1 MLRSAVIFSL
11 ACLLATAVCT
21 AASGYVLP
29 APFVAEQMQEHLN
42 LPDQMEITQQL
53 HVYPDE
59 ADGKSQGAERLGKTS
74 ADPEKVSDPEASGP
88 ASFSQTVRYSRPGA
102 YRSDINAPDFSQIYI
117 ESSGS
122 QLFVLDGKILED
134 SRQWY
139 ACYKDLFMFSSRPP
153 LVRHLEQLGV
163 DMNISSLGR
172 LNKKTVYVAGAG
184 YPDLSRAQVWFDKN
198 TFLPVRW
205 IVAPAKKTGQQPA
218 FEIRYLDW
226 QRFDDRIR
234 YPGKIEFYENGRLA
248 RAVTVEKL
256 DRISGVPA
264 SDFDISTVRK
274 KYQSASEVPEN
285 RGGAAEEVRRQIEE
299 FKKIYETPTQ

>member
-1 MLRSAVIFSL
+1 MLRSAVIFFL
-11 ACLLATAVCT
+11 AGLLAAAVCT
-21 AASGYVLP
+21 GVSGYVLP
-29 APFVAEQMQEHLN
+29 APFVAGQMQKHLN

-59 ADGKSQGAERLGKTS
+59 ADGKRQGAERIGKTS
-74 ADPEKVSDPEASGP
+74 ADAEKVSDPEASGP
-88 ASFSQTVRYSRPGA
+88 ASFSQTAHYRRPGA
-102 YRSDINAPDFSQIYI
+102 YRSDINTPNFSQIYI
-117 ESSGS
+117 ESSGAR
-122 QLFVLDGKILED
+122 LFVLDGEIFED

-139 ACYKDLFMFSSRPP
+139 ACYKDLFMFLSRPP

-184 YPDLSRAQVWFDKN
+184 YPDLSRAQVWFEKN

-205 IVAPAKKTGQQPA
+205 IVTPAKNTGKPPA

-226 QRFDDRIR
+226 QRFDRIR
-234 YPGKIEFYENGRLA
+234 YPGKIEFYEHGRLA
-248 RAVTVEKL
+248 RAVTVEQL

-264 SDFDISTVRK
+264 SDFNISAVRK

>member
-1 MLRSAVIFSL
+1 MLRSALIFSL
-11 ACLLATAVCT
+11 ACLLAAALCT
-21 AASGYVLP
+21 GAFGYVLP
-29 APFVAEQMQEHLN
+29 APFVASQMQKHLN

-53 HVYPDE
+53 HVYPAE
-59 ADGKSQGAERLGKTS
+59 ADGKSQGADSVGQNS
-74 ADPEKVSDPEASGP
+74 ADAEKDSDPEASGP
-88 ASFSQTVRYSRPGA
+88 AGFFQTVRYRRPGA
-102 YRSDINAPDFSQIYI
+102 YRSDIKTPDFSQIYI

-122 QLFVLDGKILED
+122 QLFVLDGEIIDD

-139 ACYKDLFMFSSRPP
+139 ACYKDLFMFLSRPP

-172 LNKKTVYVAGAG
+172 LNKKTVYVAGAR
-184 YPDLSRAQVWFDKN
+184 YPDLSSAQVWFDKN

-205 IVAPAKKTGQQPA
+205 IVAPAKQTGQPPA

-226 QRFDDRIR
+226 QPFDGIR

-264 SDFDISTVRK
+264 SDFDISAVRK
-274 KYQSASEVPEN
+274 KYAPASGAPQEQ
-285 RGGAAEEVRRQIEE
+285 GGAAEEVRRQIEE

>member
-1 MLRSAVIFSL
+1 
-11 ACLLATAVCT
+11 
-21 AASGYVLP
+21 
-29 APFVAEQMQEHLN
+29 
-42 LPDQMEITQQL
+42 
-53 HVYPDE
+53 
-59 ADGKSQGAERLGKTS
+59 
-74 ADPEKVSDPEASGP
+74 
-88 ASFSQTVRYSRPGA
+88 
-102 YRSDINAPDFSQIYI
+102 
-117 ESSGS
+117 
-122 QLFVLDGKILED
+122 
-134 SRQWY
+134 
-139 ACYKDLFMFSSRPP
+139 MFSSRPP

-205 IVAPAKKTGQQPA
+205 IVAPAKKTGQPPA

-226 QRFDDRIR
+226 QRFDGIR
-234 YPGKIEFYENGRLA
+234 YPGKIEFYDNGRLA

-256 DRISGVPA
+256 DRISGVPS
-264 SDFDISTVRK
+264 SDFDISAVRE

-299 FKKIYETPTQ
+299 FKKIYEPPTQ